1 MKKGKV
7 IKMEEKKKKLS
18 VEATILLTVF
28 FTLLVIVAIGVTC
41 IINNIYDEQQEQL
54 KVAEKTKNT
63 VQVQQNKED
72 KNTTNELNST
82 NAVKNDNLNS
92 QQEKISNTSEELDYL
107 DNTKVEDII
116 KNKIIEI
123 AKHDFAE
130 YPINE
135 NQKIAEAHTV
145 FGKDINNN
153 IAYYTVLTNYGVY
166 EKDDYQLVSG
176 TSMPL
181 LIGINSNYEFVE
193 YKMPEEGSRYTQSV
207 KDIFPDD
214 IENMILNNELEV
226 ENEKQQI
233 EKYFE

>member
-1 MKKGKV
+1 MK
-7 IKMEEKKKKLS
+7 EKKKKLS
-18 VEATILLTVF
+18 VEATIILTVF
-28 FTLLVIVAIGVTC
+28 FTLLVIVAIGMTVF
-41 IINNIYDEQQEQL
+41 INNLYDGKQEQMEET
-54 KVAEKTKNT
+54 EKTKNT
-63 VQVQQNKED
+63 VQVQQNKGNKD
-72 KNTTNELNST
+72 TSNELNST
-82 NAVKNDNLNS
+82 NAVKNDS

-107 DNTKVEDII
+107 DDAKIENLI

-123 AKHDFAE
+123 AKQDFAD
-130 YPINE
+130 YQINE
-135 NQKIAEAHTV
+135 NEKIAEAHTV
-145 FGKDINNN
+145 FGKDVSNN

-166 EKDDYQLVSG
+166 DKNDYQLVSG

-181 LIGINSNYEFVE
+181 IIGINSNYEVVE